1 MPHASRHKLTPADG
15 GGDRKRLISS
25 GSKIACE
32 LSFAGFLFLT
42 FGSACR
48 IAESQPR
55 WSLGRLASLAAGS
68 PMVRLSCVLDPVG
81 RCSAFCCEHLG
92 FPQRRG
98 HFSGL

>member
-32 LSFAGFLFLT
+32 LSLAGFPFLT

-48 IAESQPR
+48 VAESQPR
-55 WSLGRLASLAAGS
+55 WRWGRLANLAVGS
-68 PMVRLSCVLDPVG
+68 PMVRLSRVC
-81 RCSAFCCEHLG
+81 
-92 FPQRRG
+92 
-98 HFSGL
+98 